1 MAKEYDTPSE
11 AESSDT
17 LPSQRIYTPTSSTTG
32 GMTVSDEQETEHI
45 PEDVPLL
52 YDQPPT
58 YADAAC
64 GDEDEKTPLTDI
76 SAKEVE
82 AGEQKAVPEPE
93 RPCRRG
99 GRCRR
104 GRCMRVCLLVSIKMV
119 LLVGSL
125 GFLMLFS
132 GGFGPHFSLVCS
144 PFLLSTYLSRQQ
156 TIY

>member
-1 MAKEYDTPSE
+1 MAKEYDTASE
-11 AESSDT
+11 ADSSDT

-32 GMTVSDEQETEHI
+32 GMTASDDQEADHI
-45 PEDVPLL
+45 PENVPLL

-64 GDEDEKTPLTDI
+64 GDEDEKVPMADI

-82 AGEQKAVPEPE
+82 AGNQPAVTEPE
-93 RPCRRG
+93 RPCRR

-104 GRCMRVCLLVSIKMV
+104 GRCMRMCLLIFIKTT

-125 GFLMLFS
+125 GFLMSLF
-132 GGFGPHFSLVCS
+132 GGFGPHHFLV
-144 PFLLSTYLSRQQ
+144 R
-156 TIY
+156 IYSVFKQLAIY